1 MVEDGAVEKLLILL
15 VIVGFILVLIVI
27 LAIQRSRSYFS
38 RKSAY
43 TDREANTN
51 TEQNRPVFQSRPWED
66 TDTEQYKTVA
76 SSKYLNQLTESPPDY
91 YDVVLNIDLK
101 QKEDPPTYSQL
112 FS

>member
-1 MVEDGAVEKLLILL
+1 MI
-15 VIVGFILVLIVI
+15 FI
-27 LAIQRSRSYFS
+27 LAIRISRSYFS

-66 TDTEQYKTVA
+66 TDTEQYKTVIP
-76 SSKYLNQLTESPPDY
+76 SKYLNQLTDSPLDY
-91 YDVVLNIDLK
+91 YVVLNIDFNRE
-101 QKEDPPTYSQL
+101 EDPPTYSQL